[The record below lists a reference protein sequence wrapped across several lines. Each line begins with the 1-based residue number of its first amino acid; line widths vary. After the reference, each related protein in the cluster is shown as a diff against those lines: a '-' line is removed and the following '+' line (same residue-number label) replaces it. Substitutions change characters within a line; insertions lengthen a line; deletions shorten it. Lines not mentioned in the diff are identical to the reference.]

1 MGDGPDS
8 SSASS
13 VRAFQDS
20 LAAARD
26 GVAHNIGELLQSC
39 RPYLLAIAMAELP
52 GDLQGKLG
60 TSDLV
65 QETLVKGVERFGTF
79 QGGTPEE
86 LAGWLR
92 RILLNQL
99 ANVVKAYG
107 TEKRWVVRE
116 QAADSALADAQQLS
130 PSGAALS
137 REEWDLLQDALG
149 RLSGEAREVILMRHR
164 GNLTFA
170 QIGANLGKSED
181 AVSKIWAR
189 GIDSLQRELR
199 RDNHP

>member
-13 VRAFQDS
+13 VCAFQDS

-26 GVAHNIGELLQSC
+26 GIGDTIGELLESC

-52 GDLQGKLG
+52 GDLNGKLG
-60 TSDLV
+60 ASDLV
-65 QETLVKGVERFGTF
+65 QDTLVKGVERFGTF
-79 QGGTPEE
+79 QGRTPEE

-107 TEKRWVVRE
+107 TGKRQVVRE
-116 QAADSALADAQQLS
+116 QAADSALADTRQLS
-130 PSGAALS
+130 PSAATLS
-137 REEWDLLQDALG
+137 REEWERLDTALG
-149 RLSGEAREVILMRHR
+149 RLSEEGRQVILMRHR
-164 GNLTFA
+164 DNLSFT

-181 AVSKIWAR
+181 AVGKIWAR
-189 GIDSLQRELR
+189 AIDRLQRELSR
-199 RDNHP
+199 ENQT